1 MLSNAFLW
9 KQPLPDVRTISFPE
23 AAILLVSDRDETD
36 CPRGQ
41 KVMRTLGTSHACA
54 EVSNITAHAPNG
66 FLSLTAPL
74 GKKIG
79 RD

>member
-1 MLSNAFLW
+1 MSEQSRSQRPRSFWSATGM
-9 KQPLPDVRTISFPE
+9 KRIVPEVPPVPLDI
-23 AAILLVSDRDETD
+23 A
-36 CPRGQ
+36 
-41 KVMRTLGTSHACA
+41 MRTLGTSHACA
-54 EVSNITAHAPNG
+54 EVSNITAHAHNG

>member
-1 MLSNAFLW
+1 MSE
-9 KQPLPDVRTISFPE
+9 QSRSQRPRSFWSATGMKRIVPE
-23 AAILLVSDRDETD
+23 D
-36 CPRGQ
+36 CPLD

-54 EVSNITAHAPNG
+54 EVSNITARAHNG